1 MSFQGAGGGANL
13 SARDDSS
20 RPCAEAPNAL
30 NGLLPRGGV
39 TFLGAAFVV
48 RMAPMKKIGR
58 WLLRVGSIAI
68 LGVVYGGA
76 WLLCRAL
83 NRRGQGATRR
93 SGCILAIG
101 TFHNPNWIQSHI
113 RPLAR
118 SGIGEVIV
126 VCDSEVS
133 AMAPAPIPQ
142 VRFECPPP
150 WMSAVLTRAGA
161 KFIWSLRCALRY
173 RPDLYMG
180 YHIFP
185 AAVSALVVARLFN
198 RPACYQDTSGP
209 LELEGGGWHAE
220 NPLLVALQRPSR
232 LIERAAAAVV
242 REFDSVVVR
251 GSGAEAYIRRIGYAG
266 SMATITGSVEPA
278 GEWRDFASRTIDIV
292 FVARL
297 TEYKRPDRFI
307 AALAEVAK
315 AHPEVRAAMIGDG
328 PDAPALKAQAQA
340 LGIASNLEFLGKRSD
355 VDQLLARS
363 RVFLLTS
370 RWEGLSIAMLE
381 AMAAGAVP
389 VVADV
394 GDLADLVENGSTGFV
409 VAPDDIAGYARGC
422 LRALSS
428 EAAWTA
434 LSGQAASSSLA
445 RSGIDAIAR
454 RWDLHLRAVI
464 AGERQGGL
472 AKENI
477 GA

>member
-1 MSFQGAGGGANL
+1 
-13 SARDDSS
+13 
-20 RPCAEAPNAL
+20 
-30 NGLLPRGGV
+30 
-39 TFLGAAFVV
+39 
-48 RMAPMKKIGR
+48 MAPMKKICH
-58 WLLRVGSIAI
+58 WLRRVGAIAI
-68 LGVVYGGA
+68 LGALYGGA

-83 NRRGQGATRR
+83 NRRGQGASGR

-101 TFHNPNWIQSHI
+101 TFYNPNWIKAHI
-113 RPLAR
+113 WPLAR
-118 SGIGEVIV
+118 SGIGEVIL

-133 AMAPAPIPQ
+133 AMATAPIPQ
-142 VRFECPPP
+142 VRFECPPF

-161 KFIWSLRCALRY
+161 KFVWSLRCALRY

-185 AAVSALVVARLFN
+185 GAVSALIIARLAN

-220 NPLLVALQRPSR
+220 NPLLAALQRPSR

-251 GSGAEAYIRRIGYAG
+251 GSGAEAYIRRIGYTG

-297 TEYKRPDRFI
+297 TEYKRPDRFV
-307 AALAEVAK
+307 AALAEVVK
-315 AHPEVRAAMIGDG
+315 AHPQVRAAMIGDG
-328 PDAPALKAQAQA
+328 PDAPALRAQAQA
-340 LGIASNLEFLGKRSD
+340 LGIASNLEFLGRRSD
-355 VDQLLARS
+355 VDELLARS

-394 GDLADLVENGSTGFV
+394 GDLADLVETGSTGFV

-422 LRALSS
+422 VRALAS

-434 LSGQAASSSLA
+434 LSRRAARSSLA

-454 RWDLHLRAVI
+454 RWNLHLRAVI
-464 AGERQGGL
+464 AAAREGGL
-472 AKENI
+472 ARENI

>member
-1 MSFQGAGGGANL
+1 M
-13 SARDDSS
+13 
-20 RPCAEAPNAL
+20 E
-30 NGLLPRGGV
+30 
-39 TFLGAAFVV
+39 
-48 RMAPMKKIGR
+48 KIGH
-58 WLLRVGSIAI
+58 WLLRIGSIAI
-68 LGVVYGGA
+68 LGAVYGGA

-83 NRRGQGATRR
+83 NRRGQGALRR

-101 TFHNPNWIQSHI
+101 TFYNPNWIQSHI

-118 SGIGEVIV
+118 SGVGEVIL
-126 VCDSEVS
+126 VCDSEVR
-133 AMAPAPIPQ
+133 AMAPVPIPQ

-150 WMSAVLTRAGA
+150 WMTAVLTRAGA
-161 KFIWSLRCALRY
+161 KFVWSLRCALRY

-185 AAVSALVVARLFN
+185 AAVSALIIARLAN

-220 NPLLVALQRPSR
+220 NPLLAALQRPSR

-251 GSGAEAYIRRIGYAG
+251 GSGAEAHIRRIGYTG
-266 SMATITGSVEPA
+266 RIATITGSVDPS
-278 GEWRDFASRTIDIV
+278 GEWRGFASRPIDIV
-292 FVARL
+292 FVGRL
-297 TEYKRPDRFI
+297 TEYKRPDRFV
-307 AALAEVAK
+307 AALAEVVK
-315 AHPEVRAAMIGDG
+315 ALPAARAVMIGDG
-328 PDAPALKAQAQA
+328 PDAAALRAQAQA
-340 LGIASNLEFLGKRSD
+340 LGIASNLELLGKRSD
-355 VDQLLARS
+355 VDELLARS

-394 GDLADLVENGSTGFV
+394 GDLADLVENGASGFI

-422 LRALSS
+422 VRALSS

-434 LSGQAASSSLA
+434 LSRQAASSSLA

-464 AGERQGGL
+464 TGARQGAL
-472 AKENI
+472 VKENI

>member
-1 MSFQGAGGGANL
+1 
-13 SARDDSS
+13 
-20 RPCAEAPNAL
+20 
-30 NGLLPRGGV
+30 
-39 TFLGAAFVV
+39 
-48 RMAPMKKIGR
+48 MKKICH
-58 WLLRVGSIAI
+58 WLRRVGAIAI
-68 LGVVYGGA
+68 LGALYGGA

-83 NRRGQGATRR
+83 NRRGQGASGR

-101 TFHNPNWIQSHI
+101 TFYNPNWIKAHI
-113 RPLAR
+113 WPLAR
-118 SGIGEVIV
+118 SGIGEVIL

-133 AMAPAPIPQ
+133 AMAAAPIPQ
-142 VRFECPPP
+142 VRFECPPF

-161 KFIWSLRCALRY
+161 KFVWSLRCALRY

-185 AAVSALVVARLFN
+185 GAVSALMIARLAN

-220 NPLLVALQRPSR
+220 NPLLAALQRPSR

-251 GSGAEAYIRRIGYAG
+251 GSGAEAYIRRIGYTG

-428 EAAWTA
+428 EAAWTV
-434 LSGQAASSSLA
+434 LSRQAASSSLA

-454 RWDLHLRAVI
+454 RWHLHLRAVI
-464 AGERQGGL
+464 AGQRHPAHGRLEETG
-472 AKENI
+472 
-477 GA
+477 